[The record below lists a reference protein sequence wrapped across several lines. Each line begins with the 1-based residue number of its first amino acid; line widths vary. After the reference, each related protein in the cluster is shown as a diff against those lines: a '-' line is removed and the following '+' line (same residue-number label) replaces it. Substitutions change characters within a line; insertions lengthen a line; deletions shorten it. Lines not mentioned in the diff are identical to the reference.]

1 MLAFLDQIA
10 ASEIIPETQQCET
23 AGAWSWATHENNNT
37 GFQIPNALAYSFLV
51 TVGMDTIRWNTAWS
65 RADHDNIWG
74 VRWTKLW
81 ALDLSYRAKIFIWRI
96 LAKGLFTRARAIL
109 MVHQETH
116 CKACPTEL
124 ETIPHIFETCNHA
137 KKSWRAMYVLH
148 ASRGQLLTLPPQSSL
163 IEAIDAGLQKNAR
176 ATAQL
181 SLVYSVLWDLWLS

>member
-1 MLAFLDQIA
+1 M
-10 ASEIIPETQQCET
+10 
-23 AGAWSWATHENNNT
+23 G
-37 GFQIPNALAYSFLV
+37 
-51 TVGMDTIRWNTAWS
+51 
-65 RADHDNIWG
+65 
-74 VRWTKLW
+74 
-81 ALDLSYRAKIFIWRI
+81 
-96 LAKGLFTRARAIL
+96 
-109 MVHQETH
+109 HQETH

-181 SLVYSVLWDLWLS
+181 HLVYSVLWDLWLSRNDHHFQGKTRFFSALLTSRQADDHLYVVCSTTTGTKLQRLRAARQFILARTNQAAQDDQAAGRP